1 MKRIIVGT
9 MKSVDCCNQSHSSF
23 SRMGNGDGQRN
34 SCYRR
39 EAVMKVVDHVIA
51 RDTDTDAGLEEYKR
65 YGDCLAFLVSS
76 RYSMFEVKYKMK
88 HYYNYSL
95 RG

>member
-1 MKRIIVGT
+1 
-9 MKSVDCCNQSHSSF
+9 
-23 SRMGNGDGQRN
+23 MGNEDGQRN

-51 RDTDTDAGLEEYKR
+51 PMDDIGTGGSDTDTDAGLEEYKR
-65 YGDCLAFLVSS
+65 YGNCLAFLVSS

-88 HYYNYSL
+88 RYYNYNL

>member
-9 MKSVDCCNQSHSSF
+9 MK
-23 SRMGNGDGQRN
+23 
-34 SCYRR
+34 
-39 EAVMKVVDHVIA
+39 VVDHVIA
-51 RDTDTDAGLEEYKR
+51 PMDDIGTGGSDTDTDTDIHAGLEEYKR

-88 HYYNYSL
+88 RYYNYSL

>member
-1 MKRIIVGT
+1 
-9 MKSVDCCNQSHSSF
+9 
-23 SRMGNGDGQRN
+23 MGNEDGQRN

-51 RDTDTDAGLEEYKR
+51 PMDDIGTGGSDTDTDTDAGLEEYKR
-65 YGDCLAFLVSS
+65 YGNCLAFLVSS
-76 RYSMFEVKYKMK
+76 GYRLFEVKYKMK
-88 HYYNYSL
+88 RYYNYSL